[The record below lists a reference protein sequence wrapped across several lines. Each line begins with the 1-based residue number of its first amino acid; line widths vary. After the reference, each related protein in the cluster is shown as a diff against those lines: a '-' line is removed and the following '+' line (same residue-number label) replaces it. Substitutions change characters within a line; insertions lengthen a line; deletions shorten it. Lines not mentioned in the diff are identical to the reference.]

1 MTDTGEIPGLKR
13 RFSLYFGAL
22 FFAVGIQ
29 MPFFP
34 LFLSGRGL
42 EAAEIG
48 LVLAIGQWI
57 RVGANPIIAQIADRR
72 GDRRRPLNLL
82 IVGATLAFALYG
94 WSHSF
99 AAIIAVAMLFSLFMA
114 PVMPLGDN
122 LAMLA
127 AGRSGMD
134 YGRVRLWGS
143 VTFIFGSMGAGWVLD
158 GRSSELVWVMVL
170 AAFAVAA
177 AVSFLLPDI
186 RAPKAKGSVFGP
198 FRLLRHPLF
207 VLFLVASAAN
217 MASHAVLFA
226 FGTLHWRSLGHSD
239 FQIGILWALAT
250 VAEIVFFVLSRRLV
264 ARFTAP
270 TLLAMAL
277 AAGAL
282 RWLMTAWVTH
292 VVGLMAVQALHAFT
306 FAAAHLGAMHFLTRS
321 APPEYSASAQSLN
334 AAIGGGAAM
343 GIGLMASG
351 VLYGN
356 LGGDA
361 FLVMAAISA
370 VGFVAAL
377 WLGRHWDGGPL
388 AIG

>member
-1 MTDTGEIPGLKR
+1 VTTPTEIAGLKS

-48 LVLAIGQWI
+48 LVLAVGQWI
-57 RVGANPIIAQIADRR
+57 RIGANPLIAQIADRR
-72 GDRRRPLNLL
+72 GDRRRPLIVLL
-82 IVGATLAFALYG
+82 VGATLAFALYG

-99 AAIIAVAMLFSLFMA
+99 AAIAAVAVLFSVFMA

-158 GRSSELVWVMVL
+158 GRSSELVWTMVL

-177 AVSFLLPDI
+177 AMSFLLPDI
-186 RAPKAKGSVFGP
+186 RAPKAQGSLFGP
-198 FRLLRHPLF
+198 LRLLRQPLF
-207 VLFLVASAAN
+207 VVFLVASAAN

-226 FGTLHWRSLGHSD
+226 FGTLHWRGLGHSD
-239 FQIGILWALAT
+239 FQIGMLWAWGT
-250 VAEIVFFVLSRRLV
+250 VAEIIFFVVSRRLV
-264 ARFTAP
+264 VRFPAP
-270 TLLAMAL
+270 ALLAMAL

-282 RWLMTAWVTH
+282 RWLLTAWVTH
-292 VVGLMAVQALHAFT
+292 FVGLMAVQSLHAFT

-321 APPEYSASAQSLN
+321 APPEISASAQSLN

-361 FLVMAAISA
+361 FLAMAAISV
-370 VGFVAAL
+370 VGLGAAL
-377 WLGRHWDGGPL
+377 WLGRRWDGGPL
-388 AIG
+388 AIR